1 MKEVGVAPD
10 LANPL
15 VTEDPGLLD
24 RTWHSPGGLM
34 NWFGNIH
41 HKEIGRRYVIT
52 GLFLFLLAGLEA
64 LAVRLQLAV
73 PENDV
78 LGPELYREMFTMHG
92 STMMFLFAVPIMQ
105 GIAIYLVPLMIG
117 NRELALPRLNAFGYY
132 CYLIGAI
139 TLYVAFFIG
148 LAPNSGWFSYPPLTR
163 AEHERGLN
171 IDVWTSTVTLLEVA
185 ALVAAVGLIV
195 TIAKNRA
202 PGMSLNRMPLFVWSI
217 LVMSFMVVFAMPTL
231 MTTSIF
237 LALDRTVG
245 AHFFNSAGSGDP
257 LLWQHIFWYFGHP
270 EVYIMFIP
278 GTGIISAVIATMTRR
293 PVYGYTAVV
302 LALVATGVLSFGLWV
317 HHMYTTGLPKLGTS
331 LFTGASMLVAIP
343 TTVQL
348 FCWIATLWGGRPRFT
363 TAMHFTLGFLI
374 IFFIGG
380 LTGVQ
385 LGSVSFDSQVHD
397 TFFVVAHFHYVL
409 LGGVVFPLF
418 AGLYYWFPKV
428 TGRLMNEKLGKLNFW
443 MMFVGVHI
451 AFWPQ
456 HHLGFRGMPRR
467 VYTYL
472 EETGW
477 GPLNLI
483 STVGAFLLA
492 AGVLVYVINLF
503 VSRRSGLPAGPNPW
517 GSDTLEWATTSP
529 PESFNFRYPPTVS
542 SVAPLWEHDWH
553 LQPVVT
559 GLREDHREM
568 LSTTLLDAR
577 PDNREIIPGDTY
589 IPLAAA
595 LAASVVFIGILFG
608 KAFVPIGAGLF
619 YVVAVYWNWPRV
631 LAHRTEPEGGPEHVL
646 ARRDRER
653 RESEADD
660 RTHGGDT

>member
-1 MKEVGVAPD
+1 VSEHKVISDPADP
-10 LANPL
+10 LA
-15 VTEDPGLLD
+15 VDDTRLLD
-24 RTWHSPGGLM
+24 RTWHSPRGIK

-41 HKEIGRRYVIT
+41 HKEIGRRYVKT
-52 GLFLFLLAGLEA
+52 GFALFLLAGLEA

-73 PENDV
+73 PENNL

-92 STMMFLFAVPIMQ
+92 STMMFLYAVPIMQ
-105 GIAIYLVPLMIG
+105 GIGIYLVPLMIG

-139 TLYVAFFIG
+139 VLYVAFLIG
-148 LAPNSGWFSYPPLTR
+148 IAPNSGWFSYPPLTR
-163 AEHERGLN
+163 PEHERGLN
-171 IDVWTSTVTLLEVA
+171 IDVYTSTVTLLEVA
-185 ALVAAVGLIV
+185 ALVAAVGLIA
-195 TIAKNRA
+195 TILKNRA

-217 LVMSFMVVFAMPTL
+217 LVMSFMVAFAMPTL

-245 AHFFNSAGSGDP
+245 AHFFNPAGMGDP

-270 EVYIMFIP
+270 EVYIMFVP
-278 GTGIISAVIATMTRR
+278 ATGIISAVIATMTRR

-317 HHMYTTGLPKLGTS
+317 HHMFTTGLPKLGTS

-348 FCWIATLWGGRPRFT
+348 FCWIATLWGGRPKFT
-363 TAMHFTLGFLI
+363 TAFYFTLGFLI

-397 TFFVVAHFHYVL
+397 SFFVVAHFHYVL
-409 LGGVVFPLF
+409 LGGVVFPMF
-418 AGLYYWFPKV
+418 AGIYYWFPKV
-428 TGRLMNEKLGKLNFW
+428 TGRMLNETLGKLNFW
-443 MMFVGVHI
+443 LMFIGVHVT
-451 AFWPQ
+451 FWPQ
-456 HHLGFRGMPRR
+456 HHLGFLGMPRR
-467 VYTYL
+467 VYTYV
-472 EETGW
+472 ESTGW
-477 GPLNLI
+477 GELNLI
-483 STVGAFLLA
+483 STLGSFMIA
-492 AGVLVYVINLF
+492 AGVLVFLVNFII
-503 VSRRSGLPAGPNPW
+503 SKRAGLPAGHDPW
-517 GSDTLEWATTSP
+517 GGDSLEWSTTSP
-529 PESFNFRYPPTVS
+529 PPSYNFRFPPTVS
-542 SVAPLWEHDWH
+542 SVAPLWQRDWH
-553 LQPVVT
+553 LQPIVT

-589 IPLAAA
+589 VPLVTA
-595 LAASVVFIGILFG
+595 LAASVSFIGILFG
-608 KAFVPIGAGLF
+608 KAFVPIGALLF
-619 YVVAVYWNWPRV
+619 YFAAVYWNWPRV
-631 LAHRTEPEGGPEHVL
+631 LANRTEPEGGPEHQL
-646 ARRDRER
+646 AMRDRER
-653 RESEADD
+653 RESKEDE